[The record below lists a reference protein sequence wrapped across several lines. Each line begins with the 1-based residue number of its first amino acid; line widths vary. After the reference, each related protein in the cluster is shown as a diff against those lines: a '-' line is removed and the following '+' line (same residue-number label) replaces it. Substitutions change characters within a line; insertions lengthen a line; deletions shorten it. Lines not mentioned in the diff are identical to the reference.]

1 MTGIHRPAGS
11 SSLDGGFASPQPL
24 NSSYIT
30 PQNCWTVNSSKARRG
45 FVGARTLRTPWQ
57 ESINQSPD
65 QAAERSSAD
74 TLNLTAPDGS
84 QSRWKNTQT
93 SVFYPTMLGSVS
105 AALSARLELKY
116 EGDKQTEVDSM
127 TGVAISA
134 ARRGLSH
141 TQTLVC
147 GTRQQTELLQW
158 DSRIKGR

>member
-1 MTGIHRPAGS
+1 
-11 SSLDGGFASPQPL
+11 
-24 NSSYIT
+24 
-30 PQNCWTVNSSKARRG
+30 
-45 FVGARTLRTPWQ
+45 
-57 ESINQSPD
+57 
-65 QAAERSSAD
+65 
-74 TLNLTAPDGS
+74 
-84 QSRWKNTQT
+84 
-93 SVFYPTMLGSVS
+93 MLGSVS

-127 TGVAISA
+127 TGVAIGA